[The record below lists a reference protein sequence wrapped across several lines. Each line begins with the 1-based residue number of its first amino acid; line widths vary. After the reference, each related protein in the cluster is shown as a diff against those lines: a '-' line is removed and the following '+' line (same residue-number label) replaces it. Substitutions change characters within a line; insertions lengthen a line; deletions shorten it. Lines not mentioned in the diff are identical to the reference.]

1 MRRIAL
7 DLLAQAV
14 DMRFERVRR
23 DPGVIPPHL
32 AEQRIAADDP
42 VAGAIEIFEDRGFL
56 FGQTHLLAG
65 AAVNHQLG
73 AGLKRV
79 GPDRQHRI
87 VAMLALPKMRAQ
99 PRQEDAEPERL
110 RHIVIGACIEARHR
124 VGLDGGKLAVLLQLL
139 GQRMAQCRV
148 VIDDQDLAKT
158 AHTLS
163 TLLPTH
169 SADCGTNYRFIRPIG
184 GIYPRLRTGAAAK
197 LRIFRRPRTCPTGGR
212 SGRHAP
218 KRLAHRSPV
227 PMILCHTRY
236 PLVEPLIPPSRDS
249 GRAGQAIDAALS
261 ALRRGE
267 PVFLYGQGEA
277 VLALAAEF
285 VNEDNLQRLRQVSAR
300 PLRAVLTR
308 RRAVALGLARRD
320 ALSGAVSIALAPELP
335 AGVIRNLADPAASL
349 GADPPGLGPEPAIA
363 EGAELAAVALAK
375 LAALLPAALVLPLS
389 AAEAALAR
397 RRADFARVKTA
408 DVLSRR

>member
-1 MRRIAL
+1 MTMGALTPALRIRRHSSRPSISGSPISRRIASNRSRP
-7 DLLAQAV
+7 AV
-14 DMRFERVRR
+14 VSASTAVSDST
-23 DPGVIPPHL
+23 
-32 AEQRIAADDP
+32 AENSPCCSSCSASEWRN
-42 VAGAIEIFEDRGFL
+42 AGSS
-56 FGQTHLLAG
+56 
-65 AAVNHQLG
+65 
-73 AGLKRV
+73 
-79 GPDRQHRI
+79 
-87 VAMLALPKMRAQ
+87 
-99 PRQEDAEPERL
+99 
-110 RHIVIGACIEARHR
+110 
-124 VGLDGGKLAVLLQLL
+124 
-139 GQRMAQCRV
+139 
-148 VIDDQDLAKT
+148 
-158 AHTLS
+158 S
-163 TLLPTH
+163 TLRILRKLRLPSLPCCPPR

-197 LRIFRRPRTCPTGGR
+197 LSVFRWPRTCPTGGR

-218 KRLAHRSPV
+218 KRLAHRSSV
-227 PMILCHTRY
+227 PMILRHTRY

-267 PVFLYGQGEA
+267 PVLLYGQGEA

-363 EGAELAAVALAK
+363 EGPELAAVALAK
-375 LAALLPAALVLPLS
+375 LAALLPAVLALPPAP
-389 AAEAALAR
+389 AAASCSTSRRRAAALAWSTNCAPTNCR
-397 RRADFARVKTA
+397 TPGSTRSTPTSSSASTPTSGSICRLLRCCASSASLRCGF
-408 DVLSRR
+408 